1 MSVADDFSL
10 TRAGSLQRLNTFR
23 VAARAE
29 WLAEVRDAADVPRVL
44 ARPELRDLPCLA
56 LGGGSNVLFVHDVPG
71 LVLRLANRGIAIVD
85 EDREAGLI
93 RVAAGENWNRFVRW
107 SLEAGFE
114 GLENLILIPG
124 SVGAAPI
131 QNIGAYGVEA
141 REFIAGVEAWDR
153 EAQARARFDNA
164 ACEFGY
170 RDSIFKHRPNRYI
183 VTGVDFRLP
192 RRGPLRLDYAGV
204 RQELESTGVQQ
215 PTAADVARAVEALRR
230 RKLPDPAQIGNAGS
244 FFKNPVVSQAELAIL
259 RERYP
264 DMPAHAYGDD
274 QFKLSAAWLI
284 DACGLKGARAGAAG
298 VSDRHALVL
307 VNHGGAT
314 GEELWA
320 LATRVRETVAERFG
334 VTLEPEPV
342 VI

>member
-10 TRAGSLQRLNTFR
+10 TRAGSLARLNTLR

-29 WLAEVRDAADVPRVL
+29 WLAEARDAADVPRVL

-56 LGGGSNVLFVHDVPG
+56 LGGGSNVLFVHDVTG
-71 LVLRLANRGIAIVD
+71 LVLRLANRGITIL
-85 EDREAGLI
+85 EDSPEAALV
-93 RVAAGENWNRFVRW
+93 RVAAGENWDQFVRW
-107 SLEAGFE
+107 SLEAGFQ

-141 REFIAGVEAWDR
+141 RDFIAGVEAWDR
-153 EAQARARFDNA
+153 EAETCVRFDNA

-183 VTGVDFRLP
+183 VTDVDFLLP
-192 RRGPLRLDYAGV
+192 RRRALRLDYVGV
-204 RQELESTGVQQ
+204 RQELEAMGVRQ
-215 PTAADVARAVEALRR
+215 PSAADVARAVETLRR
-230 RKLPDPAQIGNAGS
+230 RKLPNPAQIGNAGS
-244 FFKNPVVSQAELAIL
+244 FFKNPVVSQTELAAL
-259 RERYP
+259 RDRCPE
-264 DMPAHAYGDD
+264 MPAHAYGDD

-284 DACGLKGARAGAAG
+284 DACGLKGVREGAAG
-298 VSDRHALVL
+298 ISERHALVL

-334 VTLEPEPV
+334 VMLEPEPV

>member
-10 TRAGSLQRLNTFR
+10 TRAGSLTPLNTFR

-29 WLAEVRDAADVPRVL
+29 WLAEVRDAAEVPRVL
-44 ARPELRDLPCLA
+44 GRPELRDLPCFA

-71 LVLRLANRGIAIVD
+71 LVLRLANRGVAIV
-85 EDREAGLI
+85 EEGGETALV
-93 RVAAGENWNRFVRW
+93 RVAAGENWDRFVRW

-141 REFIAGVEAWDR
+141 REFIAGVEAWDG
-153 EAQARARFDNA
+153 EAQASVRFDNV

-192 RRGPLRLDYAGV
+192 RRRPLRLDYAGV
-204 RQELESTGVQQ
+204 LQELKAMGVRQ
-215 PTAADVARAVEALRR
+215 PTAVDVARAVETLRR

-244 FFKNPVVSQAELAIL
+244 FFKNPVVSQTELAAF
-259 RERYP
+259 RERCP
-264 DMPAHAYGDD
+264 EMPAHAYGGDH
-274 QFKLSAAWLI
+274 FKLSAAWLI

-298 VSDRHALVL
+298 ISDRHALVL

-334 VTLEPEPV
+334 VMLEPEPV